1 MPSSPSLRRGG
12 DSLVGGLDPV
22 TSFHFGPVERGIGP
36 CDERLDRGQ
45 RRAACHT
52 GADRRRNLPAVEHAA
67 GPGAGP
73 VRSPNHQIA
82 AEKAP
87 SR

>member
-52 GADRRRNLPAVEHAA
+52 GADRRRNVPAVEHAA
-67 GPGAGP
+67 GRGKS
-73 VRSPNHQIA
+73 RSHAFGNSGGIGGHA
-82 AEKAP
+82 W
-87 SR
+87 